1 MFCMY
6 VRTFDV
12 FKEDK
17 GMSTKKKKHEK
28 HGQIFDD
35 VQCFGF
41 KQGL

>member
-17 GMSTKKKKHEK
+17 GMSTKKKETRETWTD
-28 HGQIFDD
+28 FRW
-35 VQCFGF
+35 CSMFWF
-41 KQGL
+41 